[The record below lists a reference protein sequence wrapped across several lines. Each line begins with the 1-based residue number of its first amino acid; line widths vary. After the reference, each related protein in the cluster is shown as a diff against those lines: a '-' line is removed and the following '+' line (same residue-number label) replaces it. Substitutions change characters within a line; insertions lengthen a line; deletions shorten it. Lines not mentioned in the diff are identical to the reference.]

1 MDSLP
6 GVGRY
11 VDEGLMMLACLHDNQ
26 ADFHIDQHAEVA
38 HKLMLLLGYN
48 QYGTCHCCF
57 NR

>member
-11 VDEGLMMLACLHDNQ
+11 ADWILMMLARLYDNQ

-48 QYGTCHCCF
+48 QYGMLYCCL
-57 NR
+57 NW